1 MNYDC
6 DLVTIGQRA
15 DNQWRGIR
23 TINLSLNLIVVR
35 VEDMCVV
42 KREIN
47 FTKSLMA
54 TFDETEIFLS
64 MQKRELS
71 KPNLSFGNI
80 AKQHYGSKTT

>member
-35 VEDMCVV
+35 VEDICVV

>member
-1 MNYDC
+1 MKSYEDT
-6 DLVTIGQRA
+6 DQDQQT
-15 DNQWRGIR
+15 W
-23 TINLSLNLIVVR
+23 IVVR